1 MEFAKPATIGRNNET
16 PAIHTAVRMA
26 CDGREWRCHF
36 CGLDRGEELY
46 GGEDG
51 ITEREFVYG
60 DVVRR
65 WLTNYRLGPLFS
77 LNSLLFANGRVLLH
91 QQTRFYQI
99 LLLLRDGSLLTLF
112 GCASFNLFWFWVGGF
127 WSFGIM

>member
-51 ITEREFVYG
+51 ITESLASELRASRPKPTQY
-60 DVVRR
+60 VR
-65 WLTNYRLGPLFS
+65 
-77 LNSLLFANGRVLLH
+77 
-91 QQTRFYQI
+91 I
-99 LLLLRDGSLLTLF
+99 D
-112 GCASFNLFWFWVGGF
+112 
-127 WSFGIM
+127 

>member
-51 ITEREFVYG
+51 ITERE
-60 DVVRR
+60 
-65 WLTNYRLGPLFS
+65 S
-77 LNSLLFANGRVLLH
+77 LSMATWCAG
-91 QQTRFYQI
+91 
-99 LLLLRDGSLLTLF
+99 GSLTTD
-112 GCASFNLFWFWVGGF
+112 
-127 WSFGIM
+127 